1 MSTAT
6 ASQQRRTQQ
15 PNWLLR
21 GISAVVI
28 CVLLLVVYL
37 GSGGS
42 KGELSTK
49 YGQRRGTGAADSVN
63 GTAVLAELFE
73 LQKHRVNT
81 ATQLSR
87 RLDMYQTI
95 VWAPDDFGSPS

>member
-1 MSTAT
+1 MSTAAT
-6 ASQQRRTQQ
+6 SQQRGSQQ

-21 GISAVVI
+21 AVGAVVI
-28 CVLLLVVYL
+28 GMVLLVIYL

-42 KGELSTK
+42 KGELPTR
-49 YGQRRGTGAADSVN
+49 YGQRRGTAAAESVN

-73 LQKHRVNT
+73 QQNHRVNT
-81 ATQLSR
+81 ATQLNR

-95 VWAPDDFGSPS
+95 VWAPD